1 MAKVELKG
9 MTIQE
14 LNSELAKAEKHHSD
28 LKFNNAVAT
37 LQDNSQI
44 KIARRDVARI
54 KTEIR
59 ARELAESPSLKR
71 DKIRA
76 RRRKS

>member
-9 MTIQE
+9 LTIQE
-14 LNSELAKAEKHHSD
+14 LNNELANAEKQHSE

-37 LQDNSQI
+37 LQNTAQI
-44 KIARRDVARI
+44 KLARRNVARI

-59 ARELAESPSLKR
+59 ARELAENPEKR